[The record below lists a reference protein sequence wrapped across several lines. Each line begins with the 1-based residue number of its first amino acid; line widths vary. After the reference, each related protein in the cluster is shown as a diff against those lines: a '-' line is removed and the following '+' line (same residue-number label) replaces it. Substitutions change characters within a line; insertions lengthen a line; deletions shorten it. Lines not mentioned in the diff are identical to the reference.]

1 MPQDYYFGITAG
13 TADPPDS
20 FEVNKFMVFNS
31 LSNTREEPFRPPP
44 MQKLMQTPPNTPA
57 SQYSSSDAQF
67 EDLHNRL
74 QTLSNVV
81 ETLSNN
87 LNILVGEVQRLGS
100 DSSGRHSEIIRNLPT
115 TAEKLHALDAK
126 LDGLDGTLRGLDSRF
141 GYLQTSV
148 KDHHRNLADSLPT
161 QLKDGMFAPFTKSLV
176 DACFPTLSLPY
187 VELPVIVY

>member
-13 TADPPDS
+13 TAETPDS

-31 LSNTREEPFRPPP
+31 GSNTREEPFRAPPSQQHVEPPP
-44 MQKLMQTPPNTPA
+44 NAPA
-57 SQYSSSDAQF
+57 SQYGSSEAQF

-87 LNILVGEVQRLGS
+87 MNNLMGEIQRLGS
-100 DSSGRHSEIIRNLPT
+100 DSAGRHNEIIRNLPT
-115 TAEKLHALDAK
+115 TAEKLHSLDAK
-126 LDGLDGTLRGLDSRF
+126 LDGLDGTIRGLDSRF

-161 QLKDGMFAPFTKSLV
+161 QLKDGVSFF
-176 DACFPTLSLPY
+176 FFLPSFHPSIPHCGA
-187 VELPVIVY
+187 LLTFH